1 VQNLLRQILSQP
13 FSGRFM
19 RKLVFSLLLAN
30 AGAIGLVAQSA
41 MQLQHPGSI
50 CCDQVI
56 CPGDA
61 ISQITQD
68 VPTTPA
74 PPQVNVEYAWYELVD
89 DSTTS
94 SGTRWYKIPNTNQL
108 NFQPTQINSQ
118 FGGFYMRGVR
128 ITGTLPYLFSNIV
141 NIKELSPSNPTCL
154 SSSGEAPAGSQITIS
169 PNPAESF
176 LYISSI
182 NEVIPIHGYR
192 VVGLGGATMLSAVVE
207 PVTQLQLDIQSLPS
221 GLYFVELILK
231 DGKTSV
237 HKWVKV

>member
-1 VQNLLRQILSQP
+1 
-13 FSGRFM
+13 M
-19 RKLVFSLLLAN
+19 RKLAFSLLLAN
-30 AGAIGLVAQSA
+30 ACAIGLIAQSA